1 MHTVSLRALQH
12 PSHVDELLTELVQ
25 SVDELIPEGAY
36 QILDQGSLPATLHRL
51 VRYAAYT
58 RQSWACWIDDS
69 GHAWLFLAEM
79 SLELSRERGNPVLQV
94 AQYAEDG
101 QIRDTG
107 KWIATSDGKWQ
118 RYIAPDSGGA
128 GA

>member
-36 QILDQGSLPATLHRL
+36 QILDQASLPTALNRL
-51 VRYAAYT
+51 ARYAVFKGH
-58 RQSWACWIDDS
+58 SWACWVDDS

-79 SLELSRERGNPVLQV
+79 SLTLSRERGVPVLQV
-94 AQYAEDG
+94 DQYGEDG
-101 QIRDTG
+101 QMRDSG
-107 KWIATSDGKWQ
+107 KWIAAHDGKWQ
-118 RYIAPDSGGA
+118 RCST
-128 GA
+128 

>member
-36 QILDQGSLPATLHRL
+36 QILDQSSLPTALGRL
-51 VRYAAYT
+51 VRYAMHSGH
-58 RQSWACWIDDS
+58 SWACWVDDG

-79 SLELSRERGNPVLQV
+79 SLALSRESGVPVLQV
-94 AQYAEDG
+94 DQYGEDG

-107 KWIATSDGKWQ
+107 TWIAAHDGKWQ
-118 RYIAPDSGGA
+118 RCST
-128 GA
+128 

>member
-36 QILDQGSLPATLHRL
+36 QILDQASVPSALHRL
-51 VRYAAYT
+51 IRYALHT
-58 RQSWACWIDDS
+58 GRSWACWVDDS

-79 SLELSRERGNPVLQV
+79 SLALSRERGVPVLQV
-94 AQYAEDG
+94 DQYAEDG
-101 QIRDTG
+101 QVREQG
-107 KWIATSDGKWQ
+107 RWISTCDGWQ
-118 RYIAPDSGGA
+118 RCNA
-128 GA
+128 

>member
-36 QILDQGSLPATLHRL
+36 LILDQASLPAMLHRL
-51 VRYAAYT
+51 VRYAGYT
-58 RQSWACWIDDS
+58 RQSWACWVDDG

-79 SLELSRERGNPVLQV
+79 SLDLSRERGNPVLQV
-94 AQYAEDG
+94 DQYREDG
-101 QIRDTG
+101 QLRESA
-107 KWIATSDGKWQ
+107 KWTATSDGTWQ
-118 RYIAPDSGGA
+118 RCST
-128 GA
+128 

>member
-36 QILDQGSLPATLHRL
+36 QILDQSSLPTTLRRL
-51 VRYAAYT
+51 VRYALHT
-58 RQSWACWIDDS
+58 GRSWACWVDDS

-79 SLELSRERGNPVLQV
+79 TLALSRERGVPVLHV
-94 AQYAEDG
+94 DQYDEEG
-101 QIRDTG
+101 EIRDTG
-107 KWIATSDGKWQ
+107 KWIAAHDGKWQ
-118 RYIAPDSGGA
+118 RSSEPTPGAP
-128 GA
+128 

>member
-36 QILDQGSLPATLHRL
+36 QILDQSSLPTALRRL
-51 VRYAAYT
+51 ARYALHT
-58 RQSWACWIDDS
+58 GHSWACWVDDN
-69 GHAWLFLAEM
+69 GRAWLFLAEM
-79 SLELSRERGNPVLQV
+79 SLTLSRESGVPVLQV
-94 AQYAEDG
+94 DQYGEDG

-107 KWIATSDGKWQ
+107 KWIAAGDGKWQ
-118 RYIAPDSGGA
+118 RCGADSA
-128 GA
+128 GTG

>member
-36 QILDQGSLPATLHRL
+36 QICDQASVPATLRRL

-79 SLELSRERGNPVLQV
+79 SLDLSRESGRPVLQV
-94 AQYAEDG
+94 DQYAEDAEL
-101 QIRDTG
+101 RDSA
-107 KWIATSDGKWQ
+107 KWTATSDGKWQ
-118 RYIAPDSGGA
+118 RCSA
-128 GA
+128 